1 MKNYLKLFMSLAVLV
16 MMSVTSCVEDG
27 LRENP
32 ADEGCKEIPALS
44 EQVKAIEMSLSD
56 LSALEATLDNESEME
71 NVIESVE
78 SHISALRS
86 GMPWG
91 EGTVATMEQQKKLAH
106 AVGAIK
112 ASHEG
117 NQSVEAAIKSLE
129 ASAKVWLGKN
139 LDALYP
145 IAAAQAETDA
155 VIAGL
160 NLGMQKIKVEGIA
173 SDLEAGLRKGAS
185 LEDVAALAASVEK
198 NISESEKLSS
208 SIAKMVSDVE
218 DTYRLAIQ
226 SVVENPSDFKSS
238 EVKSVNK
245 SAAAMLKSSETN
257 LQGLISRVEICES
270 SLADL
275 ADRVG
280 KLETDIQDL
289 EGLLNMIQ
297 SVTFLSDYSEEYAV
311 AYYTMGYEDDPTQG
325 TGIKKRTPVETISLS
340 YLVRPASAAA
350 ALATQSLW
358 NNGLKVMSY
367 YAQSLETK
375 SVSLTGETI
384 TNVTADSQTGM
395 ITVTIENKLENN
407 FFYKKVGA
415 KMALSISSG
424 KTDITSKFVEIVPKD
439 KSGKVY
445 LKNLTLSKDEVV
457 IDEGEELNLS
467 ATVAPDNV
475 YDNGLVWT
483 SSNNDIVS
491 VSGAGRI
498 TGKAVGTAV
507 VTVTSKAT
515 DEWGKTM
522 SATCSVK
529 VNPAIKLSGPLY
541 VEEGKTAEL
550 TLDFPSSMLIESK
563 VWWISDE
570 TNATVSNDGVITGL
584 AHTYNEFTYDYGT
597 VTVYCKVNESVT
609 LSHDMKV
616 VVPQPKSIK
625 LNHYDDNVSELTMK
639 LDQSLDLGATI
650 NPVPASGQFRLMYQS
665 TSASGLGWVN
675 SSTGK
680 INEYKKTLSPETV
693 YVYIDVLNV
702 DKHHYFA
709 PGRSLRRT
717 VTVRVEPYY
726 VQTISLD
733 DLDLEPGASVV
744 LNPKFTSDV
753 AGVQPTNTAVEYTSS
768 NTSIATVDADGTL
781 RAISAGEVT
790 ITARSK
796 QDPSK
801 FGTCTVRVTAPWKE
815 FEVGQYILN
824 NNGEIEFA
832 SDVTSSNKSKIIGVV
847 IAKTNPRV
855 TDTQLPSDCTH
866 GIAVALGQASSSM
879 KWWSTSISG
888 VSMYQ
893 YVISANNTKGYGDPR
908 GLCYAYGSYSATEAG
923 KKPSGYSNTELL
935 RELLSIHGELSSDI
949 INAVNAYSVQRPN
962 GTSEWYL
969 PSVHEMTQIYQC
981 YKNNGLDKLL
991 ANAGGTTL
999 SNWEYWTV
1007 SETEGNDLTYA
1018 GTVNPVT
1025 GVIKSKQ
1032 KTSTSSPPYLR
1043 YLIAF

>member
-106 AVGAIK
+106 EVGAIK
-112 ASHEG
+112 ASHNG
-117 NQSVEAAIKSLE
+117 NQSVETAIKSLE

-160 NLGMQKIKVEGIA
+160 NLGMQKIKVDGIA

-270 SLADL
+270 SLDDL
-275 ADRVG
+275 TDRVG

-367 YAQSLETK
+367 YAQSMGTK

-395 ITVTIENKLENN
+395 VAVTITNKLENN

-439 KSGKVY
+439 ISGNVY

-507 VTVTSKAT
+507 VTVTSEAT

-529 VNPAIKLSGPLY
+529 VNPAIKLSGPSY
-541 VEEGKTAEL
+541 VEEGKNAEL
-550 TLDFPSSMLIESK
+550 TLDFPAAMNIESK
-563 VWWISDE
+563 VWMSSDE
-570 TNATVSNDGVITGL
+570 TKATVSNDGVVSGV
-584 AHTYNEFTYDYGT
+584 ANTYNQYTFEYTT
-597 VTVYCKVNESVT
+597 VTISCIVNGSIT
-609 LSHDMKV
+609 LTHDMKV
-616 VVPQPKSIK
+616 VVPQPKQVK
-625 LNHYDDNVSELTMK
+625 FNNYADDVREVTMK
-639 LDQSLDLGATI
+639 VDQSISLAGTPDVSADK
-650 NPVPASGQFRLMYQS
+650 FRMYYES
-665 TSASGLGWVN
+665 NTGVLGWIDSKTGVINGN
-675 SSTGK
+675 SGTM
-680 INEYKKTLSPETV
+680 SPGNVTV
-693 YVYIDVLNV
+693 YARVFEID
-702 DKHHYFA
+702 DHHYFA
-709 PGRSLRRT
+709 PGRGLYREMI
-717 VTVRVEPYY
+717 VKVEPYY
-726 VQTISLD
+726 ITGISLPSD
-733 DLDLEPGASVV
+733 FEIEPGETGSIGAT
-744 LNPKFTSDV
+744 LQSDME
-753 AGVQPTNTAVEYTSS
+753 GKLPTYTDLIWASS
-768 NTSIATVDADGTL
+768 NPDVLTIDSETGEYEAKAIGGAIITATAPSNSTIPGTDPVVATVGVTVKMKENKPNIGDYYYADGTW
-781 RAISAGEVT
+781 SKDYNP
-790 ITARSK
+790 TA
-796 QDPSK
+796 
-801 FGTCTVRVTAPWKE
+801 
-815 FEVGQYILN
+815 
-824 NNGEIEFA
+824 
-832 SDVTSSNKSKIIGVV
+832 SNPVIGVV
-847 IAKTNPRV
+847 FFVGNPYLQDSKLPETCINGLAIGLNEYNEAIGYISTANTAWEINSAGHYLGS
-855 TDTQLPSDCTH
+855 TDL
-866 GIAVALGQASSSM
+866 I
-879 KWWSTSISG
+879 
-888 VSMYQ
+888 
-893 YVISANNTKGYGDPR
+893 N
-908 GLCYAYGSYSATEAG
+908 
-923 KKPSGYSNTELL
+923 GYSNTLA
-935 RELLSIHGELSSDI
+935 LSNYSKGKADDSGYGIGYAQLYRYDSKGI
-949 INAVNAYSVQRPN
+949 PGRYSVSHSN
-962 GTSEWYL
+962 AASEWYI
-969 PSVHEMTQIYQC
+969 PSYKEMSLIKDSKDVINAKIASIGDSLGSNGYWVSTFDVDSS
-981 YKNNGLDKLL
+981 KNIKKVVLFDMNTGTWATSIHANGSSLYTTPAPVRVVL
-991 ANAGGTTL
+991 A
-999 SNWEYWTV
+999 
-1007 SETEGNDLTYA
+1007 
-1018 GTVNPVT
+1018 
-1025 GVIKSKQ
+1025 
-1032 KTSTSSPPYLR
+1032 
-1043 YLIAF
+1043 F

>member
-1 MKNYLKLFMSLAVLV
+1 MKNYLKLFTSLAVLV

-56 LSALEATLDNESEME
+56 LSALEAALDNESEME

-78 SHISALRS
+78 SHISVLKS

-91 EGTVATMEQQKKLAH
+91 EGTLATMEQQKKLAH

-160 NLGMQKIKVEGIA
+160 NLGIQKIKVDGIA

-280 KLETDIQDL
+280 KLETDIRDL

-367 YAQSLETK
+367 YAQSMGTK

-395 ITVTIENKLENN
+395 VTVTIQNKLENN

-475 YDNGLVWT
+475 YDNELVWK

-498 TGKAVGTAV
+498 TGNAVGTAV

-515 DEWGKTM
+515 DEWGRTL

-529 VNPAIKLSGPLY
+529 VNPAVRLSGPSY
-541 VEEGKTAEL
+541 VEVGKSVEMS
-550 TLDFPSSMLIESK
+550 LDYPASMAIESK
-563 VWWISDE
+563 EWSTSDASK
-570 TNATVSNDGVITGL
+570 ATVSAAGIVTGVGN
-584 AHTYNEFTYDYGT
+584 TYNTSTDDYGT
-597 VTVYCKVNESVT
+597 ITVYCKINGSVT
-609 LSHDMKV
+609 VSHDMKV
-616 VVPQPKSIK
+616 VVTQPKSIK
-625 LNHYDDNVSELTMK
+625 LNHYADDVSEITIK
-639 LDQSLDLGATI
+639 LDESLDLGATI
-650 NPVPASGQFRLMYQS
+650 VPEVPAEQFRLFYQS
-665 TSASGLGWVN
+665 TYGLGWVD
-675 SSTGK
+675 SATGK
-680 INEYKKTLSPETV
+680 VNANRNAV
-693 YVYIDVLNV
+693 GVAYVYIDVMNY
-702 DKHHYFA
+702 DKSHYFA

-717 VTVRVEPYY
+717 VIVKVQPYY
-726 VQTISLD
+726 VASLTLPQTMTLAPD
-733 DLDLEPGASVV
+733 AVATLTPT
-744 LNPKFTSDV
+744 FTSDV
-753 AGVQPTNTAVEYTSS
+753 DGKQPTNTTLTWTSS
-768 NTSIATVDADGTL
+768 NSSIVSINATTGEMKALSEGTAIITATTESGAAAGGAIKTATCAVTVKAPVAEVKVGDYYYSDGTWG
-781 RAISAGEVT
+781 SNPN
-790 ITARSK
+790 
-796 QDPSK
+796 PSGK
-801 FGTCTVRVTAPWKE
+801 TVIGVIFSNANA
-815 FEVGQYILN
+815 V
-824 NNGEIEFA
+824 A
-832 SDVTSSNKSKIIGVV
+832 SDPKLLADYPNC
-847 IAKTNPRV
+847 TNG
-855 TDTQLPSDCTH
+855 L
-866 GIAVALGQASSSM
+866 
-879 KWWSTSISG
+879 
-888 VSMYQ
+888 
-893 YVISANNTKGYGDPR
+893 VISTIEYSRAFGEYGYTDS
-908 GLCYAYGSYSATEAG
+908 YAYGVARNLDGSTFSRDIPNGYGLTQAYTKYRKTYIEKQYCEMFDENTGLPATHGNAVASPSKASSWYIPSYYEM
-923 KKPSGYSNTELL
+923 LL
-935 RELLSIHGELSSDI
+935 MYQSKSE
-949 INAVNAYSVQRPN
+949 INAALNAVSGNLLEDKNYIHATLWTSRWDGRSYDDCTSKYFNMSN
-962 GTSEWYL
+962 GSW
-969 PSVHEMTQIYQC
+969 
-981 YKNNGLDKLL
+981 
-991 ANAGGTTL
+991 GGTYTKTIA
-999 SNWEYWTV
+999 Y
-1007 SETEGNDLTYA
+1007 
-1018 GTVNPVT
+1018 PVR
-1025 GVIKSKQ
+1025 VV
-1032 KTSTSSPPYLR
+1032 L
-1043 YLIAF
+1043 AF

>member
-56 LSALEATLDNESEME
+56 LSALEAALDNESEIE
-71 NVIESVE
+71 TVIESVE
-78 SHISALRS
+78 SHISVLKS

-91 EGTVATMEQQKKLAH
+91 EGTLATMEQQKKLAH

-112 ASHEG
+112 ASHNG

-160 NLGMQKIKVEGIA
+160 NLGMQKIKVDGIA

-350 ALATQSLW
+350 ALAAQSLW

-384 TNVTADSQTGM
+384 TNVTADSQIGM
-395 ITVTIENKLENN
+395 VTVTIQNKLENN

-475 YDNGLVWT
+475 YDNELVWT
-483 SSNNDIVS
+483 SSNNDIVF

-515 DEWGKTM
+515 DEWGRTL

-529 VNPAIKLSGPLY
+529 VNPAVRLSGPSY
-541 VEEGKTAEL
+541 VEVGKSVEMS
-550 TLDFPSSMLIESK
+550 LDFPASMAIESK
-563 VWWISDE
+563 EWSTSDASK
-570 TNATVSNDGVITGL
+570 ATVTSAGIVTGVG
-584 AHTYNEFTYDYGT
+584 HTYNTATEDYGT
-597 VTVYCKVNESVT
+597 ITVYCKINGTTTV
-609 LSHDMKV
+609 SHEMKV
-616 VVPQPKSIK
+616 VVTQPTSIK
-625 LNHYDDNVSELTMK
+625 LNHYADDVSEITIK
-639 LDQSLDLGATI
+639 VDESLDLGATI
-650 NPVPASGQFRLMYQS
+650 VPEVPAEQFRLFYQS
-665 TSASGLGWVN
+665 TYGLGWID
-675 SSTGK
+675 SATGK
-680 INEYKKTLSPETV
+680 VNANKSV
-693 YVYIDVLNV
+693 AGVAYVYIDVMNY
-702 DKHHYFA
+702 DKSHYFA
-709 PGRSLRRT
+709 PGKSLRRT
-717 VTVRVEPYY
+717 VIVRVNPYY
-726 VQTISLD
+726 VTSIKLND
-733 DLDLEPGASVV
+733 IDLEPGQTVTLSPQFA
-744 LNPKFTSDV
+744 TDV
-753 AGVQPTNTAVEYTSS
+753 AGKQPTNTAVTWTSS
-768 NTSIATVDADGTL
+768 NTAVATVDQNGKVTSVTAGT
-781 RAISAGEVT
+781 AT
-790 ITARSK
+790 ITATATDGSNV
-796 QDPSK
+796 S
-801 FGTCTVRVTAPWKE
+801 GSCTVTVTERWKD
-815 FEVGQYILN
+815 FNVGDYVVRTSS
-824 NNGEIEFA
+824 GDIEFYSEQSTA
-832 SDVTSSNKSKIIGVV
+832 QSKGTLVGIV
-847 IAKTNPRV
+847 ITQTNPRV
-855 TDTQLPSDCTH
+855 TDSALPASCTH
-866 GIAVALGQASSSM
+866 GIAIALGEGSG
-879 KWWSTSISG
+879 KWWSDSYHDNATTVSSWAASNGYAFVSDANQYGGYTNTLALKAYIAAHSG
-888 VSMYQ
+888 
-893 YVISANNTKGYGDPR
+893 
-908 GLCYAYGSYSATEAG
+908 
-923 KKPSGYSNTELL
+923 
-935 RELLSIHGELSSDI
+935 LSSGIVDAWSSF
-949 INAVNAYSVQRPN
+949 NGPTLPN
-962 GTSEWYL
+962 GTSSYYI
-969 PSVHEMTQIYQC
+969 PSASAMKDVAKISNSTWNFANKIQDAGGV
-981 YKNNGLDKLL
+981 KF
-991 ANAGGTTL
+991 ANANYWTASETGTT
-999 SNWEYWTV
+999 SAT
-1007 SETEGNDLTYA
+1007 S
-1018 GTVNPVT
+1018 VNPLT
-1025 GVIKSKQ
+1025 GASSSSQ
-1032 KTSTSSPPYLR
+1032 KTSDYKVR
-1043 YLIAF
+1043 YVFAF

>member
-56 LSALEATLDNESEME
+56 LSALEAALDNESEME

-91 EGTVATMEQQKKLAH
+91 EGTVATMEQQKKLALV
-106 AVGAIK
+106 VGAIK
-112 ASHEG
+112 ASHNG
-117 NQSVEAAIKSLE
+117 NQSVETAIKSLE

-185 LEDVAALAASVEK
+185 LEYVAALAASVEK

-395 ITVTIENKLENN
+395 VTVTIQNKLENN

-475 YDNGLVWT
+475 YDNELVWT

-498 TGKAVGTAV
+498 TGNAVGTAV

-541 VEEGKTAEL
+541 VEEGKNAEL
-550 TLDFPSSMLIESK
+550 TLDFPSAMVIESK
-563 VWWISDE
+563 VWMSSAED
-570 TNATVSNDGVITGL
+570 NATVSNDGVVSGV
-584 AHTYNEFTYDYGT
+584 ANTYNQYTYDYT
-597 VTVYCKVNESVT
+597 PVTITCIVNGSIT
-609 LSHDMKV
+609 LTHDMKV
-616 VVPQPKSIK
+616 VVPQPKQVK
-625 LNHYDDNVSELTMK
+625 FDNYADDVREVTMK
-639 LDQSLDLGATI
+639 VDQSISLKGTPDASADKFRMYYESNAGVLGWI
-650 NPVPASGQFRLMYQS
+650 DSG
-665 TSASGLGWVN
+665 SGLING
-675 SSTGK
+675 SSFTG
-680 INEYKKTLSPETV
+680 TV
-693 YVYIDVLNV
+693 YVYARVFEIDKN
-702 DKHHYFA
+702 HYFA
-709 PGRSLRRT
+709 PGKSLYREMI
-717 VTVRVEPYY
+717 VKVEPYW
-726 VQTISLD
+726 VKSLSFASSNIT
-733 DLDLEPGASVV
+733 LEPGQTTTIT
-744 LNPKFTSDV
+744 PIFTSDV
-753 AGVQPTNTAVEYTSS
+753 AGVQPTHTDLRWVSS
-768 NTSIATVDADGTL
+768 NPSVVSVNETTGEITTKDEGSAQITVTTNHDWSVPSGSSQLSATCSIVVEKPTAPVNVGDYYYSDGTWSTT
-781 RAISAGEVT
+781 RDYSKTVIGIVFAKASPA
-790 ITARSK
+790 TADK
-796 QDPSK
+796 NMMNDYPQ
-801 FGTCTVRVTAPWKE
+801 
-815 FEVGQYILN
+815 
-824 NNGEIEFA
+824 
-832 SDVTSSNKSKIIGVV
+832 
-847 IAKTNPRV
+847 
-855 TDTQLPSDCTH
+855 CTH
-866 GIAVALGQASSSM
+866 GLVVALTEYNSKLGEFGYSSVYGWLSSNGYEVPDTSKPNGYGLTKGLTAYRAANSSYCDLYDSANGPAAKHNNGVNSPSGASSWYIPSF
-879 KWWSTSISG
+879 KELQLLHENKAD
-888 VSMYQ
+888 V
-893 YVISANNTKGYGDPR
+893 NTA
-908 GLCYAYGSYSATEAG
+908 L
-923 KKPSGYSNTELL
+923 
-935 RELLSIHGELSSDI
+935 
-949 INAVNAYSVQRPN
+949 NA
-962 GTSEWYL
+962 
-969 PSVHEMTQIYQC
+969 
-981 YKNNGLDKLL
+981 
-991 ANAGGTTL
+991 AGGTQ
-999 SNWEYWTV
+999 
-1007 SETEGNDLTYA
+1007 
-1018 GTVNPVT
+1018 VT
-1025 GVIKSKQ
+1025 GSMYWS
-1032 KTSTSSPPYLR
+1032 STFRTYNSYNDCQGSPFDMINGNWYAYDKRSIEYPVRVVL
-1043 YLIAF
+1043 AF

>member
-78 SHISALRS
+78 SHISVLKS

-112 ASHEG
+112 ASHNG

-129 ASAKVWLGKN
+129 ASAKLWLGKN

-160 NLGMQKIKVEGIA
+160 NLGMQKIKVDGIA

-198 NISESEKLSS
+198 NISESEKLSF

-297 SVTFLSDYSEEYAV
+297 SVTFLSEYSEEYAV
-311 AYYTMGYEDDPTQG
+311 AYYTMGLNDNVMQG
-325 TGIKKRTPVETISLS
+325 GKKERTPAETISLS

-367 YAQSLETK
+367 YAQSMETK
-375 SVSLTGETI
+375 AVSLMGETI

-395 ITVTIENKLENN
+395 VTVTIQNKLQEN

-415 KMALSISSG
+415 KMALSITSG

-439 KSGKVY
+439 ISGKVY
-445 LKNLTLSKDEVV
+445 LKSLVISKDEVE
-457 IDEGEELNLS
+457 IDDGDELNLS
-467 ATVAPDNV
+467 ATLAPDDV
-475 YDNGLVWT
+475 YDRELVWT
-483 SSNNDIVS
+483 SSDNNVVS
-491 VSGAGRI
+491 VSGSGRI
-498 TGKAVGTAV
+498 TGNSEGTATI
-507 VTVTSKAT
+507 TVTSKAT

-541 VEEGKTAEL
+541 VEEGKNAEL
-550 TLDFPSSMLIESK
+550 TLDFPPEMVIESK
-563 VWWISDE
+563 EWISKDE
-570 TNATVSNDGVITGL
+570 TKATVSNDGVVSGV
-584 AHTYNEFTYDYGT
+584 ANTYNQYTYDYGT
-597 VTVYCKVNESVT
+597 VTISCKVNGSIT
-609 LSHDMKV
+609 LTHDMKV
-616 VVPQPKSIK
+616 VVPQPKQVK
-625 LNHYDDNVSELTMK
+625 FDNYADDVREVTMK
-639 LDQSLDLGATI
+639 VDQSISLKGTPDASADKFRMYYESNAGVLGWI
-650 NPVPASGQFRLMYQS
+650 DSG
-665 TSASGLGWVN
+665 SGLING
-675 SSTGK
+675 SSFTG
-680 INEYKKTLSPETV
+680 TV
-693 YVYIDVLNV
+693 YVYARVFEIDKN
-702 DKHHYFA
+702 HYFA
-709 PGRSLRRT
+709 PGKSLYREMI
-717 VTVRVEPYY
+717 VKVEPYW
-726 VQTISLD
+726 VKSLSFASSSIT
-733 DLDLEPGASVV
+733 LEPGQTTTIT
-744 LNPKFTSDV
+744 PIFTSDV
-753 AGVQPTNTAVEYTSS
+753 AGVQPTHTDLRWVSS
-768 NTSIATVDADGTL
+768 NPSVVSVNETTGEITTKAEGSAQITVTTNHDWSVPSGSSQLSATCSIVVEKPTAPVNVGDYYYSDGTWSTT
-781 RAISAGEVT
+781 RDYSKTVIGIVFAKASPA
-790 ITARSK
+790 TADK
-796 QDPSK
+796 NMMNDYPQ
-801 FGTCTVRVTAPWKE
+801 
-815 FEVGQYILN
+815 
-824 NNGEIEFA
+824 
-832 SDVTSSNKSKIIGVV
+832 
-847 IAKTNPRV
+847 
-855 TDTQLPSDCTH
+855 CTH
-866 GIAVALGQASSSM
+866 GLVVALTEYNSKLGEFGYSSVYGWLSSNGYEVPDTSKPNGYGLTKGLTAYRAANSSYCDLYDSADGPAAKHNNGVNSPSGASSWYIPSF
-879 KWWSTSISG
+879 KELQLLHENKAD
-888 VSMYQ
+888 V
-893 YVISANNTKGYGDPR
+893 NTA
-908 GLCYAYGSYSATEAG
+908 L
-923 KKPSGYSNTELL
+923 
-935 RELLSIHGELSSDI
+935 
-949 INAVNAYSVQRPN
+949 NA
-962 GTSEWYL
+962 
-969 PSVHEMTQIYQC
+969 
-981 YKNNGLDKLL
+981 
-991 ANAGGTTL
+991 AGGTQ
-999 SNWEYWTV
+999 
-1007 SETEGNDLTYA
+1007 
-1018 GTVNPVT
+1018 VT
-1025 GVIKSKQ
+1025 GSMYWSSTFRTYNSYNDCQGSPFDMINGGWYAYDK
-1032 KTSTSSPPYLR
+1032 KTTPYPVRVVL
-1043 YLIAF
+1043 AF